1 MNQHG
6 FARDMEFSL
15 VSQSAD
21 EVWFALEDTE
31 ETYKVYP
38 FHFHLEIGYRLEDAS
53 VSVMWKVKNI
63 NDKEMHFAIGAHPAF
78 FCPLH

>member
-21 EVWFALEDTE
+21 EVWFELEDTE

-53 VSVMWKVKNI
+53 VSVMWKLRI
-63 NDKEMHFAIGAHPAF
+63 
-78 FCPLH
+78 